1 MSLLFVL
8 GLWLFLGGSIY
19 RARTRARS
27 VPGDRVPGD
36 SQVALGHRR
45 VRAEVPESVPSEW
58 IEAYRAENGG

>member
-19 RARTRARS
+19 RARTRSRS
-27 VPGDRVPGD
+27 APGDRAPGD
-36 SQVALGHRR
+36 GHVALGHRR
-45 VRAEVPESVPSEW
+45 VHAEIPETVPSEW